1 MMDRE
6 GRISLADMDIER
18 DFILL
23 KGSYGVG
30 KTFVMKILEY

>member
-1 MMDRE
+1 MDSE
-6 GRISLADMDIER
+6 GKISLIDMDIER

-30 KTFVMKILEY
+30 KTYIMKILEY

>member
-1 MMDRE
+1 MMDRD
-6 GRISLADMDIER
+6 GKISLTDMDIER

-30 KTFVMKILEY
+30 KTFVMRILEY